1 MLTHACFSGVTQDEY
16 GKVGMDEEQ
25 RDVVL
30 IFPEGEQDAVTITNH
45 DMEGLQPGGLL
56 SGNIIDFY
64 IK

>member
-1 MLTHACFSGVTQDEY
+1 MLTHGCFSGVTQGEY
-16 GKVGMDEEQ
+16 GKFGMQQDE
-25 RDVVL
+25 VL

-56 SGNIIDFY
+56 SENIIDFY